1 MDFSPLRHHN
11 LAGHTLKVLGLTM
24 QGFGETDACDVARN
38 EDSFKGVPG
47 CDATYTRYATG
58 RFDGRATFYIM
69 SSSPISAA
77 LAAVIVADEASA
89 NGVGVGPIF
98 LRNRNGTLVI
108 EAETAWI
115 VRPPDVSI
123 GAAPKVR
130 NWVFETN
137 NLRVFAGS

>member
-11 LAGHTLKVLGLTM
+11 LAGHTLKMLGLTM
-24 QGFGETDACDVARN
+24 QGFGETDACDAARN
-38 EDSFKGVPG
+38 EDSFKLVTG
-47 CDATYTRYATG
+47 CDATGTRYPTG
-58 RFDGRATFYIM
+58 RFDGRCTFYIM

-77 LAAVIVADEASA
+77 LAAVIVGDELSP
-89 NGVGVGPIF
+89 NGIGVGPIF

-115 VRPPDVSI
+115 IRPPDINI
-123 GAAPKVR
+123 GSAPKVR
-130 NWVFETN
+130 NWIFETN